1 MGPPHRFSRQPSAI
15 MAETLRLHISSKV
28 QLQLCPHPCKIAKAS
43 KLTVLGY
50 DGESVTP
57 KMTHE
62 AQVRTKL
69 SVVIP
74 CYNEQAVIHELYRRV
89 TLACRSLI
97 GDSYELILVNDGSF
111 DKTWVMLQELAHID
125 VHIIAVDLSR
135 NHGHQLA
142 LSAGLSLARG
152 ERILVIDAD
161 LQDPP
166 ELLPEMMRLMDG
178 GADVVFGQ
186 RVERDGETWFKRVS
200 ASAFYRLLVRMT
212 NVGIPPDTG
221 DFRLMRRPVLETLL
235 AMPEQQRFIRGMV
248 AWIGFRQV
256 PLQYHRD
263 RRFAGETKYPL
274 RKMLIF
280 AVDAITGFSIA
291 PLRISFYVAFL
302 FLLFALFTIIYVL
315 ISWLYLGP
323 VPGWTSIF
331 LFMLIFASVQ
341 LFSLAIIGEYLGRV
355 YMETKQRPLFIIREI
370 MSASPANEQYPN
382 KIRELI
388 GDA

>member
-1 MGPPHRFSRQPSAI
+1 
-15 MAETLRLHISSKV
+15 
-28 QLQLCPHPCKIAKAS
+28 
-43 KLTVLGY
+43 
-50 DGESVTP
+50 
-57 KMTHE
+57 MTHE

-74 CYNEQAVIHELYRRV
+74 CYNEQAVINELYRRV

-97 GDSYELILVNDGSF
+97 CDTYELILINDGSF
-111 DKTWVMLQELAHID
+111 DETWAMLQELARIDDHI
-125 VHIIAVDLSR
+125 VAVDLSR

-200 ASAFYRLLVRMT
+200 ASAFYRLLLRMT
-212 NVGIPPDTG
+212 DVAIPPNTG
-221 DFRLMRRPVLETLL
+221 DFRLMRRPVLEALL

-263 RRFAGETKYPL
+263 RRFAGETKYSL
-274 RKMLIF
+274 RKMLTF

-291 PLRISFYVAFL
+291 PLRISLYVAFL
-302 FLLFALFTIIYVL
+302 VLLFSLCTMSYVL
-315 ISWLYLGP
+315 ISWLYLEP

-331 LFMLIFASVQ
+331 LSMLILASVQ
-341 LFSLAIIGEYLGRV
+341 LFSLAIIGEYLGRI
-355 YMETKQRPLFIIREI
+355 YMQTKQRPLFIIREI
-370 MSASPANEQYPN
+370 VSSPPANKQYPN
-382 KIRELI
+382 KS
-388 GDA
+388 GN